1 MSDYSVIPQKAI
13 DSLLANPEK
22 AGGFDAVFG
31 KGRAAEVL
39 ASRTPVPEPQ
49 VEQEPE
55 LSFLGKVWDSTGVAI
70 KYGVQEAANETVDAF
85 EAADIWMSQKAD
97 ELGIPSRIQIFDN
110 EGNWNPQLKFYH
122 ESLEDTDSLFGG
134 TVGEKGD
141 ALEIDMV
148 SAPQTVTG
156 QVVGGITQ
164 FAAGFV
170 GAGKFTKLSGM
181 RGAFV
186 NGAIADAI
194 VFDPKDP
201 NITAMLE
208 QYDIDTG
215 AFGDVMATDPDDPE
229 FINRLRN
236 VAEGALAGGIME
248 AIGWGIRARKARLA
262 GKADEAAELTAKQEE
277 SLRVLDDAIKEAGN
291 DAAKESLD
299 TLELAKEIFDEDIA
313 KTADD
318 ATLRSDAEGQIE
330 MDLGDTPTVRPGGAT
345 DTAPKRI
352 FLTPERV
359 ERIRLQSS
367 LAKGANV
374 AEKQADLSFRSLDTV
389 NDFDEVLDDIAG
401 VQAVLADEFTNIKGG
416 DTQRWVSVKAQAA
429 HRLRKLAEM
438 AGKEPEELI
447 KTFQTADL
455 GDPAKLAAEIHA
467 RSRVI
472 LTAEQDVQRIAK
484 VIADALSN
492 KPYSLDEF
500 PGVENLDQLRLMFNQ
515 RREVAANL
523 LAGQDALRSNVARA
537 MNAMKISVKGDK
549 NLREMLKD
557 PSKFK
562 DIDEAAK
569 AVADPENAGRSFLS
583 VIDETLQ
590 HVHGY
595 MDKINTFRINALL
608 SGPGTQEVN
617 FISNV
622 VQSFVI
628 PLEQALGGLA
638 KGDIRMM
645 QHAMRQLQG
654 SLLGSWDSLTTALQA
669 GWWDD
674 AVLDPFSAK
683 IEEDA
688 LRTATTKTGKVV
700 TLPSRVLM
708 TQDEFFKQ
716 SQYRGRVFADAH
728 AEAAEKGLKGV
739 EKDDFIK
746 KYVKESYDKHG
757 AALRG
762 DALLQARR
770 ATFTEPLDP
779 GLAAMIQKAAIDH
792 PLIRFFVPFVRTPI
806 NILSNTFQHFP
817 LIGQVSKRYRA
828 DIAAGGVRAAQ
839 ARGKQMVGMALVS
852 MAGWFAAQG
861 LITGSGPQDPR
872 IRKVWLKNN
881 QPYAFRIVQ
890 EDGSVR
896 WVSYA
901 RLEPL
906 SNVFSIAADAV
917 EIMGDK
923 YNEAEKT
930 NIIQA
935 LTMAVMENTVNKT
948 FTQGVYDAMSLFVG
962 RPHEQEMAL
971 RNFVSSFVPNVLNQ
985 TNGDDVLREAR
996 TWTDAVMART
1006 GLYNNVDPKRNV
1018 LGEPIVRTLPKYNP
1032 LGLGHA
1038 DVRET
1043 DTVLAE
1049 ITRLGILNQTVADN
1063 PSKRIEGPNRIDLS
1077 QVPYSETQTLYD
1089 RWVELTGEVKMSG
1102 KTLREKLEEV
1112 MDSTSYQHAPDG
1124 YLGSTSKTKGAIVR
1138 KIIEAYRK
1146 KARSELPEL
1155 MELIKA
1161 ERMGGA
1167 SVLKAQV
1174 HSNRKLFPSTIT
1186 SPERVLK
1193 RRTFED
1199 LLQAN

>member
-1 MSDYSVIPQKAI
+1 MSDYSVIPQEAI

-22 AGGFDAVFG
+22 AGGFDSVFG
-31 KGRAAEVL
+31 KGRAVEVL
-39 ASRTPVPEPQ
+39 ASRTPLPEPK
-49 VEQEPE
+49 VTQEPE
-55 LSFLGKVWDSTGVAI
+55 LSFLGKVWDATGRAVG
-70 KYGVQEAANETVDAF
+70 YGVQEAFNETVDTF
-85 EAADIWMSQKAD
+85 ESADIWMSQKAD
-97 ELGIPSRIQIFDN
+97 ELGIPSRIQILDK
-110 EGNWNPQLKFYH
+110 EGNWDPQLKFYH
-122 ESLEDTDSLFGG
+122 ESLDDTDSLFGG
-134 TVGEKGD
+134 SVGTKGD
-141 ALEIDMV
+141 AVEVGVV

-156 QVVGGITQ
+156 QVVSVGVQ
-164 FAAGFV
+164 FGV
-170 GAGKFTKLSGM
+170 GVVGSGKFTKLAGM

-194 VFDPKDP
+194 VFDPKDA

-208 QYDIDTG
+208 QYGVDTG

-236 VAEGALAGGIME
+236 VAEGALAGGIVE
-248 AIGWGIRARKARLA
+248 AIGWGVRARKARLA
-262 GKADEAAELTAKQEE
+262 GNADEAAELTIKQEE
-277 SLRVLDDAIKEAGN
+277 ALKVLDDAIKEAGN

-416 DTQRWVSVKAQAA
+416 DTQRWVTVKAQAA
-429 HRLRKLAEM
+429 HRLRQLAEM

-472 LTAEQDVQRIAK
+472 LTAEQDLQRIAK

-557 PSKFK
+557 PSMFK
-562 DIDEAAK
+562 DVDEAAK
-569 AVADPENAGRSFLS
+569 AVADPANASKSPTR
-583 VIDETLQ
+583 VIDDTLK
-590 HVHGY
+590 HIHGY

-622 VQSFVI
+622 VQSFVL
-628 PLEQALGGLA
+628 PMEQALGGMVR
-638 KGDIRMM
+638 GDARMT
-645 QHAMRQLQG
+645 QHALRQLQG
-654 SLLGSWDSLTTALQA
+654 ATLGMFDSVKTALSA
-669 GWWDD
+669 GWYDD
-674 AVLDPFSAK
+674 AILDPFSAK
-683 IEEDA
+683 IEDEA
-688 LRTATTKTGKVV
+688 LRKASSRGGKAV
-700 TLPSRVLM
+700 TLPSRALM

-746 KYVKESYDKHG
+746 NYIKESYDETG

-779 GLAAMIQKAAIDH
+779 GLASMIQKAAIDY
-792 PLIRFFVPFVRTPI
+792 PMIRLFVPFVRTPI
-806 NILSNTFQHFP
+806 NILSQTFQHFP
-817 LIGQVSKRYRA
+817 VIGQVSKRYRA

-839 ARGKQMVGMALVS
+839 ARGKQVVGTGLVA
-852 MAGWFAAQG
+852 MAGWAAAQG
-861 LITGSGPQDPR
+861 MITGSGPQDPR

-906 SNVFSIAADAV
+906 SNVFSITADAV

-948 FTQGVYDAMSLFVG
+948 FTQGIYDAMSLFVG
-962 RPHEQEMAL
+962 RPHEQEAAI
-971 RNFVSSFVPNVLNQ
+971 RNFAASFVPNILNQ
-985 TNGDDVLREAR
+985 TNGDDALREAR
-996 TWTDAVMART
+996 NMTDAVMART
-1006 GLYNNVDPKRNV
+1006 GLYNQVDPKRNV
-1018 LGEPIVRTLPKYNP
+1018 LGEPIIRALPKYNP
-1032 LGLGHA
+1032 LGIGHA
-1038 DVRET
+1038 DLRET
-1043 DTVLAE
+1043 DRVLEE
-1049 ITRLGILNQTVADN
+1049 ITRVGILNQTVAGN
-1063 PSKRIEGPNRIDLS
+1063 PSKRVAGPNRIDLTS
-1077 QVPYSETQTLYD
+1077 VPYSESQTLYD
-1089 RWVELTGEVKMSG
+1089 RWLELTGEVKIGG
-1102 KTLREKLEEV
+1102 KNLREKLEETIE
-1112 MDSTSYQHAPDG
+1112 STSYRHAPDG
-1124 YLGSTSKTKGAIVR
+1124 YMGNASGTKGAIIR

-1146 KARSELPEL
+1146 KAKGELPEL
-1155 MELIKA
+1155 LEIIKS
-1161 ERMGGA
+1161 ERRGGA
-1167 SVLKAQV
+1167 TILKGQV
-1174 HSNRKLFPSTIT
+1174 QSNRELFPTT
-1186 SPERVLK
+1186 SPTERVFK

-1199 LLQAN
+1199 LLSQ